1 MRIELVSMG
10 YVQFVRRRMRREGL
24 RITVRWGQVY
34 TMGARTGTQP
44 DSEAQMRARGV
55 LARAS
60 EEAKREMEDEEKR
73 LYWTTHAAEMG
84 YKTARG
90 ACVAYH
96 VRRLRE
102 LPQAEAIAALGRGVR
117 RKRKEE
123 RLRRQEERRKRE
135 KKRIPLYVKHISTR
149 GRKGKAAEMV
159 RSVDAMVMAARKAR
173 SMTEKKER
181 CDVGVGGT

>member
-60 EEAKREMEDEEKR
+60 EAAKREMEDEERR

-90 ACVAYH
+90 ACVA
-96 VRRLRE
+96 
-102 LPQAEAIAALGRGVR
+102 
-117 RKRKEE
+117 
-123 RLRRQEERRKRE
+123 
-135 KKRIPLYVKHISTR
+135 
-149 GRKGKAAEMV
+149 
-159 RSVDAMVMAARKAR
+159 
-173 SMTEKKER
+173 
-181 CDVGVGGT
+181 

>member
-1 MRIELVSMG
+1 MRKAGIRL
-10 YVQFVRRRMRREGL
+10 
-24 RITVRWGQVY
+24 TVRWGKVY
-34 TMGARTGTQP
+34 TVMAAETRQP
-44 DSEAQMRARGV
+44 DSAAQLRAREV
-55 LARAS
+55 LAQAS
-60 EEAKREMEDEEKR
+60 EAAKKELADPERR

-135 KKRIPLYVKHISTR
+135 KERIPLYVKHISTR
-149 GRKGKAAEMV
+149 GRKGKAVEMV
-159 RSVDAMVMAARKAR
+159 RSVDAMVMAARKAKEVR
-173 SMTEKKER
+173 RMTEEKKER
-181 CDVGVGGT
+181 CDVVGGGS